1 MSTITTL
8 PGAPFLHQEN
18 GQLFLEGVRLADLAA
33 QYGTPL
39 FAYSKASILAALAA
53 YQKAIEV
60 DENDYRAYY
69 LAAMVM
75 RDGKDYPGAENML
88 RKAAQLNPDD
98 VNIRRQLGAIVAL
111 NLVQTCQEANSCQ

>member
-1 MSTITTL
+1 MHGSQ
-8 PGAPFLHQEN
+8 P
-18 GQLFLEGVRLADLAA
+18 LEALLEIG
-33 QYGTPL
+33 
-39 FAYSKASILAALAA
+39 KAFSDRREFHKALAA